1 MVRHSTL
8 TAACV
13 GSNPT
18 TPARTSNR
26 SNKNEGRLVMRRNK
40 IANDN
45 AETDVF
51 KKKEDELYSF
61 TERYNSAISVVSE
74 LVREFEAIDESIDEK
89 IREIDEYQASLLK
102 IKNGLSDSKE
112 KNKKIINTF
121 NTLVRAE

>member
-1 MVRHSTL
+1 
-8 TAACV
+8 
-13 GSNPT
+13 
-18 TPARTSNR
+18 
-26 SNKNEGRLVMRRNK
+26 MRRNK

-74 LVREFEAIDESIDEK
+74 LVKEFEAIDESIDEK

-121 NTLVRAE
+121 NTLVRTE